1 MLSSTRSLLLPA
13 PLVSVAAPA
22 LSDDACPRA
31 SDALH
36 FEGFSILPG
45 QRRLLVGGEPA
56 KLGAR
61 AFDLLMAL
69 VGNRDRVVSKDELLD
84 GVWAGLVVEE
94 SNLPV
99 HVSQLRKLCG
109 AGAIATVPGR
119 GYQFTA
125 PSVGAP
131 LSPSALPPRTPRHE
145 GSERQPSAPA
155 PGGNLPAAA
164 APLIGRDAEQAEL
177 TQQLSEERWVTV
189 TGAGGM
195 GKTRLA
201 EAVGMAQSAS
211 AVVWWVELAS
221 VSDAQFVPNAVA
233 QTLGATLV
241 DAEHVLESLLAVL
254 HGGPALLVL
263 DNCEHLTDAVGD
275 LCVALLARLPLL
287 RVLVTSQELLRR
299 QGESVFKLGPLSLP
313 EGNGLDAVLASGA
326 VSLLSA
332 RVRAQWRQ
340 FALTPDNMADA
351 VALCR
356 QVDGLPLAIELVAG
370 RVPLLGLAGV
380 RARMGEMLRLL
391 TGDARVRLRR
401 HQTLRAAL
409 DWSYQLLTP
418 TEQRLL
424 RCLGSFAG
432 SFSLQGVR
440 LIGAEARPD
449 PAPDPPLDHP
459 PQRRTPGE
467 DTADDWQVLDTLASL
482 IDKSLVQLRG
492 QDQPRYG
499 LLETTRSYAMEQLAA
514 AGETED
520 VLARHAR
527 TTRDV
532 CTLATRHRDT
542 EAIWHEIANVR
553 AAFGWAMRHGE
564 PRLAVALAIDSSVV
578 FALGGL
584 VGEVLERLVAVEPFV
599 DDSLPLPQAAQY
611 WQWLGR
617 FGNDGRLPASRCIHA
632 LETAEKLFRQLR
644 NHRHVH
650 ACLRMRAEALLD
662 QGDMHAAAQ
671 AIDLARQL
679 ETQGHPLADRM
690 RRLRI
695 EGMILDA
702 RGQHPAAVKVLEQAL
717 ALARL
722 ADIHRYVAT
731 LTQDIGQSLL
741 NQGDAVAAEQRFLA
755 VLDDRRH
762 DVSVALAGAYAR
774 IGLATALLMQGQLA
788 RARLA
793 ALEAIPPL
801 RSCGILLAQTECLA
815 WLLAALGQLPAAQ
828 DLLHTADA
836 FRRFSQTAR
845 SPTDLRAYSAARA
858 LLLPSGRAVTAAELP
873 EAGSDTLADAGVDA
887 ETEVAQIVMRALI
900 DAPCRSDRP
909 SNPGQACLGAVMVA
923 AAEKRPDAL
932 RP

>member
-1 MLSSTRSLLLPA
+1 MPASTRTMLLAA
-13 PLVSVAAPA
+13 PLAPGATPAAA
-22 LSDDACPRA
+22 DDAGPRA

-36 FEGFSILPG
+36 FDGFTILPG
-45 QRRLLVGGEPA
+45 QRRLLVGGEPV

-69 VGNRDRVVSKDELLD
+69 VGNRDRVVSKGELLD
-84 GVWAGLVVEE
+84 GVWDGLVVEE

-131 LSPSALPPRTPRHE
+131 QQTHSPPLDSPRQEGREPQLAAPP
-145 GSERQPSAPA
+145 
-155 PGGNLPAAA
+155 PGGNLPAAL
-164 APLIGRDAEQAEL
+164 PLLIGRDTELAEL
-177 TQQLSEERWVTV
+177 AQLLSEERWVTV

-201 EAVGMAQSAS
+201 EAVGSANS
-211 AVVWWVELAS
+211 AHAAVWWVELAS
-221 VSDAQFVPNAVA
+221 VSDARFVPNAVA

-241 DAEHVLESLLAVL
+241 DAEHVLEALLAVL
-254 HGGPALLVL
+254 HGSPVLLIL
-263 DNCEHLTDAVGD
+263 DNCEHLTDAVGE

-313 EGNGLDAVLASGA
+313 EGDGLAAAQASGA
-326 VSLLSA
+326 VSLLCA
-332 RVRAQWRQ
+332 RVRAQSRQ

-351 VALCR
+351 ATLCR
-356 QVDGLPLAIELVAG
+356 QVDGLPLAIELLAG

-380 RARMGEMLRLL
+380 RAHMGEMLRLL

-409 DWSYQLLTP
+409 DWSYQLLSAP
-418 TEQRLL
+418 EQRLL
-424 RCLGSFAG
+424 RRLGSFAG

-440 LIGAEARPD
+440 LIGGETDAALQAPSETQHSAATGAETGAALG
-449 PAPDPPLDHP
+449 APPE
-459 PQRRTPGE
+459 RRATG
-467 DTADDWQVLDTLASL
+467 DDAAAEEWQVLDTLASL

-492 QDQPRYG
+492 QDQPRYV
-499 LLETTRSYAMEQLAA
+499 LLETTRSYALEQLAA

-527 TTRDV
+527 ATRDV
-532 CTLATRHRDT
+532 CTLATRQRET

-553 AAFGWAMRHGE
+553 AAFAWAMRHGE
-564 PRLAVALAIDSSVV
+564 SMLAVSLAIDSSVV

-662 QGDMHAAAQ
+662 QGDMHAASE

-679 ETQGHPLADRM
+679 EAQGHPLADRM

-702 RGQHPAAVKVLEQAL
+702 SGQHPAAVKVLEQAL
-717 ALARL
+717 ALARM

-741 NQGDAVAAEQRFLA
+741 NQGDAVAAERRFLA
-755 VLDDRRH
+755 VLEDRRH

-774 IGLATALLMQGQLA
+774 IGLTTALLMQGQLA
-788 RARLA
+788 SARLA
-793 ALEAIPPL
+793 AIEAIPPL

-815 WLLAALGQLPAAQ
+815 WLLAALGHLSAA
-828 DLLHTADA
+828 DDMLRTADT

-845 SPTDLRAYSAARA
+845 TPIDIRAYLAARA
-858 LLLPSGRAVTAAELP
+858 LLLPAGRAGNTATEPYEAGIQPVAAAE
-873 EAGSDTLADAGVDA
+873 ADASADTSADTSADA
-887 ETEVAQIVMRALI
+887 ETEVAQIVLRALA
-900 DAPCRSDRP
+900 DSPLPA
-909 SNPGQACLGAVMVA
+909 
-923 AAEKRPDAL
+923 
-932 RP
+932 